1 MLVEYKRR
9 HFMARDCD
17 VRITLDYDL
26 AFYSQLGK
34 RFIRTSF
41 RQPFPD
47 FVVVEGK
54 AAAGMER
61 ELRDVLYPFS
71 ARVTKCSKYVF
82 GCRSL
87 GLLSEV

>member
-1 MLVEYKRR
+1 VEYKRQHFSAR
-9 HFMARDCD
+9 HSDLRLT
-17 VRITLDYDL
+17 IDYDL

-34 RFIRTSF
+34 RSIKTSF
-41 RQPFPD
+41 RQPFAD

-54 AAAGMER
+54 AAVGTESELR
-61 ELRDVLYPFS
+61 ELLYPFS

-87 GLLSEV
+87 GLLAEV